1 MRKNLEQ
8 LVYSSHT
15 MTIVS
20 ENVKYNAQV
29 VYKLLLY
36 ADHIYMHIKIL
47 INYGIVLKLRGIK
60 YVISHAHQGCIYLN
74 KSIV

>member
-1 MRKNLEQ
+1 
-8 LVYSSHT
+8 

-20 ENVKYNAQV
+20 ENVKYNSQV
-29 VYKLLLY
+29 VYRLLLY
-36 ADHIYMHIKIL
+36 ADDHIYMHIKIV

-60 YVISHAHQGCIYLN
+60 YANLFFIISHAHQGCIYLN